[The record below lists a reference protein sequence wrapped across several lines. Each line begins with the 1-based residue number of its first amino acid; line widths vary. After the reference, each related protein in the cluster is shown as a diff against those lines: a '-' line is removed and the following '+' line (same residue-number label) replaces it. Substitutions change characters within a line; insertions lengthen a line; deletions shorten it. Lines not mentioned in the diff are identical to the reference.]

1 MIGIDQVGHIIV
13 ILLIVVLGSAIS
25 SLKEHEELTK
35 AAIAERVELTD
46 AANCRSNN

>member
-1 MIGIDQVGHIIV
+1 MDIDQVGPIIV
-13 ILLIVVLGSAIS
+13 ILLIIVLGSAIS

-46 AANCRSNN
+46 AASCRSNN